1 MVQFIILGIIPGT
14 DIQIGYDSLTRFLAV
29 IALFYLSNLLLK
41 EKKYL
46 KNQFQEIINQKAL

>member
-14 DIQIGYDSLTRFLAV
+14 DIQIGYDSMTRFLAIV
-29 IALFYLSNLLLK
+29 AVFYLTNLLLK

-46 KNQFQEIINQKAL
+46 KTQFQELIDQKAL